1 MSEIITAI
9 EQKSVF
15 TDLKSWLE
23 EILGTDIQVT
33 ISNLGVDNALA
44 IVPSKGIRKSK
55 QYACGGYEVY
65 LPFSI
70 YYRVIADDDDTISEC
85 LNLLDLIGDR
95 LEKNGT
101 EGIPELKLTEGREL
115 LEAYQEFSSI
125 KCGSAGKVAD
135 FTASYIL
142 IYSKE
147 E

>member
-15 TDLKSWLE
+15 TDVKSWLE
-23 EILGTDIQVT
+23 EILGADIQVT

-125 KCGSAGKVAD
+125 KYGSAGKVAD